1 MRALADSRR
10 VNRAIATVGWLAVG
24 VLCATAALEQSDQPS
39 KGSTSDE
46 SAQNAKDEQKSSGSH
61 TSKLRIVVTSKGGK
75 PVANASVYVRYNA
88 SGGFLHHDKLE
99 EMDLKTNQD
108 GSVKVPG
115 VPQGKVL
122 IQVVAKNW
130 HTYGKW
136 FDIEKDEET
145 ISVQLEPPPHW
156 Y

>member
-1 MRALADSRR
+1 M
-10 VNRAIATVGWLAVG
+10 NRATVAVCWLAVG
-24 VLCATAALEQSDQPS
+24 AICATATLAQTGRSNSSSSQDQP
-39 KGSTSDE
+39 T
-46 SAQNAKDEQKSSGSH
+46 QTTKDEQKSSGSR
-61 TSKLRIVVTSKGGK
+61 TSKLRVVVTSKDGK

-88 SGGFLHHDKLE
+88 PGGFLHHEKLG

-108 GSVKVPG
+108 GSVKVPD

-130 HTYGKW
+130 HTFGKW
-136 FDIEKDEET
+136 FDVEKDEET